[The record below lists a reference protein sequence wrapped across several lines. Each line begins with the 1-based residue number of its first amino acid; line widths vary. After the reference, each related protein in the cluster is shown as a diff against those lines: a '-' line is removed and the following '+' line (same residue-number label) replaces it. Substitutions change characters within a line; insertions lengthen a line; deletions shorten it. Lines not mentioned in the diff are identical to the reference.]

1 MLRTDLSC
9 IAGKALVSLVILASM
24 LPVTSS
30 AQTKLNSTSE
40 SLPSAASSSSSNPDS
55 ALLTESPAMQS
66 ATPTGLQGGPPR
78 VAGLTNYVF
87 PGPKERRKAF
97 LTDFIGPGAFIAPA
111 FQATAD
117 QTFPLKVSYPRDG
130 YPGPGAHPEHGAI
143 PEWSEGFDGY
153 TKRYASRF
161 GMGLIG
167 TASRYGIGEL
177 LHQDVSYHPCQCT
190 GTLPRAFHAITQA
203 FVARTA
209 SGRSIPSIAALI
221 SPFVGAE
228 VATVAWYPARYN
240 ASDALRTSTALYLSL
255 PLKNLV
261 KERESH

>member
-1 MLRTDLSC
+1 MLRTDLSH
-9 IAGKALVSLVILASM
+9 ISGKALASLVILTSM
-24 LPVTSS
+24 LPLTSS
-30 AQTKLNSTSE
+30 AQTKLNSTSGP
-40 SLPSAASSSSSNPDS
+40 LPSAASSSSSNPDP
-55 ALLTESPAMQS
+55 ALLPESPAMQS
-66 ATPTGLQGGPPR
+66 ATPTGRQVGPPG
-78 VAGLTNYVF
+78 VAGSTNYVF
-87 PGPKERRKAF
+87 PGPTERRKAF
-97 LTDFIGPGAFIAPA
+97 LTDFVGPGAFIAPV
-111 FQATAD
+111 FQSIAD

-167 TASRYGIGEL
+167 TTTRYGIGEL
-177 LHQDVSYHPCQCT
+177 LRQDVTYHPCQCT
-190 GTLPRAFHAITQA
+190 GTLPRAYHAITQA
-203 FVARTA
+203 FIARTA
-209 SGRSIPSIAALI
+209 SGRSVPSIAALV
-221 SPFVGAE
+221 SPFIAAE

-240 ASDALRTSTALYLSL
+240 ASDTLRTSTALYLSL

>member
-1 MLRTDLSC
+1 MQ
-9 IAGKALVSLVILASM
+9 AS
-24 LPVTSS
+24 
-30 AQTKLNSTSE
+30 
-40 SLPSAASSSSSNPDS
+40 
-55 ALLTESPAMQS
+55 
-66 ATPTGLQGGPPR
+66 TPTVPQSGPLG
-78 VAGLTNYVF
+78 VAGLTSYVF
-87 PGPKERRKAF
+87 PGRTERRKAF
-97 LTDFIGPGAFIAPA
+97 LTDFVGPGAFIAPV
-111 FQATAD
+111 FQSIAD

-143 PEWSEGFDGY
+143 PEWSQGFDGY

-167 TASRYGIGEL
+167 TASRFGIGEL

-190 GTLPRAFHAITQA
+190 GILPRSFHAITQA
-203 FVARTA
+203 FIAHTA
-209 SGRSIPSIAALI
+209 SGRSIPSVAALI
-221 SPFVGAE
+221 SPFVGAG

-261 KERESH
+261 KERESR

>member
-1 MLRTDLSC
+1 MLRTDFSHN
-9 IAGKALVSLVILASM
+9 AGKALVSLVILASM
-24 LPVTSS
+24 LPATSS
-30 AQTKLNSTSE
+30 AQTQLYSTSE
-40 SLPSAASSSSSNPDS
+40 SLASATSSSSSNSDS
-55 ALLTESPAMQS
+55 ALLPESPAMQAS
-66 ATPTGLQGGPPR
+66 TPTVPQSGPPG

-87 PGPKERRKAF
+87 PSRTERRKAF
-97 LTDFIGPGAFIAPA
+97 LTDFVGPGAFIAPV
-111 FQATAD
+111 FQSIAD

-130 YPGPGAHPEHGAI
+130 YQGPGAHPEHGAI

-190 GTLPRAFHAITQA
+190 RILPRSFHAITQA
-203 FVARTA
+203 FIAHTA
-209 SGRSIPSIAALI
+209 SGRSIPSVAALI

>member
-1 MLRTDLSC
+1 MLRTDLSRN
-9 IAGKALVSLVILASM
+9 AGKVLVSLVILASM
-24 LPVTSS
+24 LPATSS
-30 AQTKLNSTSE
+30 AQTKLNSASE
-40 SLPSAASSSSSNPDS
+40 SLPSAAYSSSSNPDS
-55 ALLTESPAMQS
+55 TLLPESPAKQS
-66 ATPTGLQGGPPR
+66 ATPTVPQGSPR
-78 VAGLTNYVF
+78 GVAGSTHYVF
-87 PGPKERRKAF
+87 PGPTERRKAF
-97 LTDFIGPGAFIAPA
+97 LTDFVGPGAFIAPV
-111 FQATAD
+111 FQSIAD

-130 YPGPGAHPEHGAI
+130 YPGPGAHPEHGAT

-153 TKRYASRF
+153 TKRYVSRF

-177 LHQDVSYHPCQCT
+177 LRQDVSYHPCQCT
-190 GTLPRAFHAITQA
+190 GTLPRAFHAVTQA
-203 FVARTA
+203 FVARTS
-209 SGRSIPSIAALI
+209 SGRSVPSMAAFI

>member
-1 MLRTDLSC
+1 MLRTILLR
-9 IAGKALVSLVILASM
+9 IAGKAPVPLVILVSM
-24 LPVTSS
+24 LPAMSS
-30 AQTKLNSTSE
+30 AQTKLESSSE
-40 SLPSAASSSSSNPDS
+40 YLASAASSSSSNPDS
-55 ALLTESPAMQS
+55 ALLPESPAMQS
-66 ATPTGLQGGPPR
+66 ATPTVPPGGSPA
-78 VAGLTNYVF
+78 VARSGNYVF
-87 PGPKERRKAF
+87 PSPTERRKAF
-97 LTDFIGPGAFIAPA
+97 LTDFVGPGAFIAPV
-111 FQATAD
+111 FQSIAD

-167 TASRYGIGEL
+167 TATRYGIGEL
-177 LHQDVSYHPCQCT
+177 LRQDVTYHPCQCT
-190 GTLPRAFHAITQA
+190 GILPRSFHAITQA
-203 FVARTA
+203 FIAHTS
-209 SGRSIPSIAALI
+209 SGRSVPSIAALI

-261 KERESH
+261 KERESR